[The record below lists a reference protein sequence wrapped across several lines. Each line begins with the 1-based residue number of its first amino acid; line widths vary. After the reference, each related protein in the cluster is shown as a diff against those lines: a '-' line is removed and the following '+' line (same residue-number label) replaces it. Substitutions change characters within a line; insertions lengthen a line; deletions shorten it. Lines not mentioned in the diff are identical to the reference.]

1 MPLNILTFNWHEPYI
16 CLLAKT
22 GHFFEVV
29 LRLKGGR
36 KEWLVEQRPVPEN
49 IILISE
55 DHALRKCYCH
65 FYDII
70 ICQNIDDLLLVKDIE
85 IPKILIFHNKL
96 STEIALG
103 GNTISKEDYLK
114 QVKLLI
120 EQSEPI
126 KLLFISQTKKM
137 DWGLEGYVIT
147 PGIDPNEFENYQ
159 GHWPKVL
166 RVGNFLK
173 ERDIMM
179 GFSLQEEILKG
190 IPSTILGLNPTLP
203 NARFSRSFEDLKKN
217 YSRHRLYL
225 NTTVEDYED
234 GYNLATLEAMATGM
248 PIVSIANRTSPI
260 IDGVNGYISDNIEY
274 LRERIRMLLMDK
286 GLAKRI
292 GKEAR
297 NTVVEKFGIKE
308 FLKKWNEVIEDSVN
322 NGKRLKAENDKRLK
336 VLLSYTSNPQ
346 TTAAYIEKAMRKI
359 CDVITYGPSISK
371 ETLIRWNLL
380 AIEDKV
386 KEHQIPF
393 IDGDLKKV
401 FKQLPLG
408 WKPDVFLYIDTGISY
423 PLINLD
429 AIKCIKSCYLIDTHL
444 NLEKHIEIAKNF
456 DVVFIAQKADVKRF
470 KERGIKN
477 VFWIPLACDPEIHG
491 KKTNNK
497 LYDIGFVGSLTDPK
511 RVELLDKLKRRFNLY
526 YERCFL
532 ERMAEVFSQ
541 SKIVFNKS
549 IKNDLNMRV
558 FEAMASGSMLLT
570 DEAKGSGLTEMFQDR
585 KHLVIYRD
593 EKELFELADYYL
605 RNDDEREK
613 IAKQGMT
620 KVLDRHT
627 YAHRVQ
633 EMINIIKD
641 RNNAKEEIRILGDSK
656 DEITSDAI
664 KFYEKYWKEG
674 TQISKETISRY
685 QTIINQIFSEKPEGK
700 RILEIGVGG
709 EGGIIIHLKKD
720 NDVYGLDASVSAQ
733 KNCERL
739 GLKIKLANVDKET
752 LPFDNEFFDVVFAF
766 EVFEH
771 LANPQFVLE
780 EIRRVLKENGLCVI
794 STPNPLI
801 HHWPRLFYPQ
811 LFEEKAFREFLMVNK
826 FHVLRIF
833 GYGQNVYQSI
843 LPDGNAKAWSWLWH
857 CQKLSQSNMGTVL
870 LEYGK
875 YFLEQK
881 NELEIRIR
889 PREAIDMVR
898 MRSETGTDNE
908 ARFYLTRSL
917 FYRYIYGEKNEFEQ
931 NLKFMLKCAAQNNHP
946 DRIKALCHLSVL
958 YIETRRFGINI
969 THENMFNQILRA
981 IVTIPEA
988 KSYLDKISKESG
1000 ITEFEQLTQMMSH
1013 RDQTDGKSTT
1023 HPSPEKREPLD
1034 IDYYRQER
1042 KDVEA
1047 LIPKEARKILD
1058 VGCGEGIL
1066 GKRLLEK
1073 GVKEVVGVEIEQAVC
1088 EKTRE
1093 NLSMVICGDIEEID
1107 LPFEERYFDCIVFA
1121 DILEHLKDP
1130 LSVIKKLKK
1139 HLKDSGVVVA
1149 SIPNVRY
1156 YQVINML
1163 VDGHWT
1169 YGDYGILDRTH
1180 LRFFTKKE
1188 ILALFKNA
1196 GFEIT
1201 TITGN
1206 VDPKYYTVCN
1216 STPAEISF
1224 GRISL
1229 KDLSSEEIK
1238 DLFVFQYLIKA
1249 KKDI

>member
-22 GHFFEVV
+22 GHLFEVV

-55 DHALRKCYCH
+55 EHALRKCYCH

-103 GNTISKEDYLK
+103 GNTISKENYLK
-114 QVKLLI
+114 QLKLLI

-137 DWGLEGYVIT
+137 DWGLEGHVIT

-286 GLAKRI
+286 GLAKQI

-308 FLKKWNEVIEDSVN
+308 FLEKWNEVIEDSVN
-322 NGKRLKAENDKRLK
+322 NGKRLKAENDKGLK

-386 KEHQIPF
+386 KGHQIPF

-444 NLEKHIEIAKNF
+444 KLEKHIEIAKNF

-641 RNNAKEEIRILGDSK
+641 RNNAKEEIRILGNSK
-656 DEITSDAI
+656 DKITSDAI
-664 KFYEKYWKEG
+664 
-674 TQISKETISRY
+674 
-685 QTIINQIFSEKPEGK
+685 
-700 RILEIGVGG
+700 
-709 EGGIIIHLKKD
+709 
-720 NDVYGLDASVSAQ
+720 
-733 KNCERL
+733 
-739 GLKIKLANVDKET
+739 
-752 LPFDNEFFDVVFAF
+752 
-766 EVFEH
+766 
-771 LANPQFVLE
+771 
-780 EIRRVLKENGLCVI
+780 
-794 STPNPLI
+794 
-801 HHWPRLFYPQ
+801 
-811 LFEEKAFREFLMVNK
+811 
-826 FHVLRIF
+826 
-833 GYGQNVYQSI
+833 
-843 LPDGNAKAWSWLWH
+843 
-857 CQKLSQSNMGTVL
+857 
-870 LEYGK
+870 
-875 YFLEQK
+875 
-881 NELEIRIR
+881 
-889 PREAIDMVR
+889 
-898 MRSETGTDNE
+898 
-908 ARFYLTRSL
+908 
-917 FYRYIYGEKNEFEQ
+917 
-931 NLKFMLKCAAQNNHP
+931 
-946 DRIKALCHLSVL
+946 
-958 YIETRRFGINI
+958 
-969 THENMFNQILRA
+969 
-981 IVTIPEA
+981 
-988 KSYLDKISKESG
+988 
-1000 ITEFEQLTQMMSH
+1000 
-1013 RDQTDGKSTT
+1013 
-1023 HPSPEKREPLD
+1023 REPLD

-1047 LIPKEARKILD
+1047 LIPKEARRILD

-1088 EKTRE
+1088 EKARE
-1093 NLSMVICGDIEEID
+1093 NLSIVICGNIEEID
-1107 LPFEERYFDCIVFA
+1107 LPFEEKYFDCIVFA

-1130 LSVIKKLKK
+1130 LSVVKKLKK

-1163 VDGHWT
+1163 VDGYWT

-1201 TITGN
+1201 TIAGN

-1216 STPAEISF
+1216 STQAEISF

-1249 KKDI
+1249 RQETAQWSSAVGGQKFREANLWSKR

>member
-1 MPLNILTFNWHEPYI
+1 MPLNILTFNWHGPYI

-55 DHALRKCYCH
+55 EHALRKCYRH

-203 NARFSRSFEDLKKN
+203 NARFSKSFEDLKKN

-308 FLKKWNEVIEDSVN
+308 FLEKWNEVIENSVN
-322 NGKRLKAENDKRLK
+322 NGKRLRAENDKGLK

-380 AIEDKV
+380 AIEDRV

-656 DEITSDAI
+656 DEITSD
-664 KFYEKYWKEG
+664 
-674 TQISKETISRY
+674 
-685 QTIINQIFSEKPEGK
+685 
-700 RILEIGVGG
+700 
-709 EGGIIIHLKKD
+709 
-720 NDVYGLDASVSAQ
+720 
-733 KNCERL
+733 
-739 GLKIKLANVDKET
+739 
-752 LPFDNEFFDVVFAF
+752 
-766 EVFEH
+766 
-771 LANPQFVLE
+771 
-780 EIRRVLKENGLCVI
+780 
-794 STPNPLI
+794 
-801 HHWPRLFYPQ
+801 
-811 LFEEKAFREFLMVNK
+811 
-826 FHVLRIF
+826 
-833 GYGQNVYQSI
+833 SI
-843 LPDGNAKAWSWLWH
+843 
-857 CQKLSQSNMGTVL
+857 
-870 LEYGK
+870 
-875 YFLEQK
+875 
-881 NELEIRIR
+881 
-889 PREAIDMVR
+889 
-898 MRSETGTDNE
+898 
-908 ARFYLTRSL
+908 
-917 FYRYIYGEKNEFEQ
+917 
-931 NLKFMLKCAAQNNHP
+931 
-946 DRIKALCHLSVL
+946 
-958 YIETRRFGINI
+958 
-969 THENMFNQILRA
+969 
-981 IVTIPEA
+981 
-988 KSYLDKISKESG
+988 
-1000 ITEFEQLTQMMSH
+1000 
-1013 RDQTDGKSTT
+1013 
-1023 HPSPEKREPLD
+1023 REPLD

-1047 LIPKEARKILD
+1047 LIPKEARRILD

-1088 EKTRE
+1088 EKARE
-1093 NLSMVICGDIEEID
+1093 NLSRVICGDIEEID
-1107 LPFEERYFDCIVFA
+1107 LPFEEGYFDCIVFA

-1163 VDGHWT
+1163 VDGYWT